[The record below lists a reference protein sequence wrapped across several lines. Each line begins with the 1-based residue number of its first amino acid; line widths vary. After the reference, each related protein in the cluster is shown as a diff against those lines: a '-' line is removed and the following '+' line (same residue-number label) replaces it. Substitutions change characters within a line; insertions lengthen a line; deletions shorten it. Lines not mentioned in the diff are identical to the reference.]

1 MSWQRAYHGL
11 MRGLEPFAALLLKRR
26 VRAGKED
33 EARISERKGIAS
45 RSRPAGTVIWM
56 HGASVGETSM
66 LLPLIRR
73 LLDDDPKLHIL
84 VTSGTMTSATLLAK
98 RLPERAFH
106 QMVPLDG
113 PTFVDRFLTHWQP
126 DLAVWAESDIWPN
139 LILKTKASRAKMAL
153 INARLS
159 QNSVDGWRKKR
170 KFARA
175 VFSCFDIILPADE
188 LTHNALKF
196 LDGNVVSQIGNLKT
210 AAPALE
216 YDAKESAQLKA
227 AFGRRPVWLAAS
239 THSEEETEI
248 LKAHEMGPGKKAN
261 ALMIWVPRHPER
273 GDEIAA
279 FCDGHNIARRSKGEI
294 PTETTSIYLMDT
306 LGEMG
311 LALDLADVA
320 FVGGSLNPI
329 LTGHNP
335 LEPARARVPIL
346 TGPHVASF
354 TSLYE
359 ELFNHKAAMRVK
371 TGKKLGKTVM
381 ALLADPAAARQMA
394 GRAKLLAEESD
405 SVLDYTIAKLRAL
418 L

>member
-1 MSWQRAYHGL
+1 
-11 MRGLEPFAALLLKRR
+11 
-26 VRAGKED
+26 
-33 EARISERKGIAS
+33 
-45 RSRPAGTVIWM
+45 
-56 HGASVGETSM
+56 
-66 LLPLIRR
+66 
-73 LLDDDPKLHIL
+73 
-84 VTSGTMTSATLLAK
+84 
-98 RLPERAFH
+98 
-106 QMVPLDG
+106 
-113 PTFVDRFLTHWQP
+113 
-126 DLAVWAESDIWPN
+126 
-139 LILKTKASRAKMAL
+139 
-153 INARLS
+153 
-159 QNSVDGWRKKR
+159 
-170 KFARA
+170 
-175 VFSCFDIILPADE
+175 
-188 LTHNALKF
+188 
-196 LDGNVVSQIGNLKT
+196 
-210 AAPALE
+210 
-216 YDAKESAQLKA
+216 
-227 AFGRRPVWLAAS
+227 
-239 THSEEETEI
+239 
-248 LKAHEMGPGKKAN
+248 MGPGKKAN